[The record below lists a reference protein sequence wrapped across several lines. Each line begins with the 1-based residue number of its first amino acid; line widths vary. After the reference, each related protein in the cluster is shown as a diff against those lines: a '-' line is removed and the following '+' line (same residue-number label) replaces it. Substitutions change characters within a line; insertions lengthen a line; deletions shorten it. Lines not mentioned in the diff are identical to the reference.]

1 MKKFCKISSIF
12 PLFILGTFG
21 MTPEY
26 YTLKYYNYAENKIET
41 YGFTDEIVNI
51 TSLIHGSQKQKLDTI
66 EKLYEKHCENL
77 VDYVKKYTNDKTL
90 SKETPLEDVLF
101 YIITDTTCQVGDNC
115 YHLKNREGMNVIDG
129 ILGTISQEFIQS
141 KLDEIE
147 QALQPYPLASE
158 YIARFKQVLVTDY
171 IPGTEISENDIRKY
185 ILKDSR
191 YEKIEDYQI
200 AIQNELGPEY
210 KYLELLAIEL
220 FGILHNLK
228 NK

>member
-1 MKKFCKISSIF
+1 
-12 PLFILGTFG
+12 

-26 YTLKYYNYAENKIET
+26 YTLKYYNYAENKIEM
-41 YGFTDEIVNI
+41 YSFTDEIVNI
-51 TSLIHGSQKQKLDTI
+51 TSLILGSQEQKLDTI

-90 SKETPLEDVLF
+90 SKETPLEDALF
-101 YIITDTTCQVGDNC
+101 YIITDTSYQIVNLGNIGNNL
-115 YHLKNREGMNVIDG
+115 YSLKNHEGMNVIDG
-129 ILGTISQEFIQS
+129 ILGIISKEFIQS

-171 IPGTEISENDIRKY
+171 IPETEMSENDIRKY
-185 ILKDSR
+185 ILKDSG
-191 YEKIEDYQI
+191 YENIEDYQK
-200 AIQNELGPEY
+200 AIQNELGPEH

-220 FGILHNLK
+220 CGILHNLK
-228 NK
+228 K